1 MASALY
7 CFIVL
12 PRNSI
17 VRKNTIAANPVV
29 GRVSFSVSEVSL
41 LKPEVSLLKPEV
53 SLLKPVD
60 RGWLMTSATGGSLKG
75 GDVVYRSA
83 GEVACDIPFDES
95 ACILGNKAVGR
106 VQEGVV
112 EHTVQLQT
120 ARGYGFE

>member
-41 LKPEVSLLKPEV
+41 LKPV
-53 SLLKPVD
+53 
-60 RGWLMTSATGGSLKG
+60 GGFTQTGGELTQACRPWMAD
-75 GDVVYRSA
+75 DVRY
-83 GEVACDIPFDES
+83 
-95 ACILGNKAVGR
+95 GR
-106 VQEGVV
+106 IIEGWGRRISECRGSGVR
-112 EHTVQLQT
+112 HTV
-120 ARGYGFE
+120 R

>member
-41 LKPEVSLLKPEV
+41 LKPEVSLLKPGV
-53 SLLKPVD
+53 SLHKPVGELTQACRPWMTD
-60 RGWLMTSATGGSLKG
+60 DVRCGLVIEGWGRRISECRGS
-75 GDVVYRSA
+75 
-83 GEVACDIPFDES
+83 
-95 ACILGNKAVGR
+95 
-106 VQEGVV
+106 GVR
-112 EHTVQLQT
+112 HTV
-120 ARGYGFE
+120 R

>member
-29 GRVSFSVSEVSL
+29 GRVSFSVS
-41 LKPEVSLLKPEV
+41 EVSLLKPEV

>member
-41 LKPEVSLLKPEV
+41 LRPEVSLLKPEV
-53 SLLKPVD
+53 CLLKPV
-60 RGWLMTSATGGSLKG
+60 GGFTQTGGELTQACRPWMAD
-75 GDVVYRSA
+75 DVRY
-83 GEVACDIPFDES
+83 
-95 ACILGNKAVGR
+95 GR
-106 VQEGVV
+106 IIEGWGRRISECRGSGVR
-112 EHTVQLQT
+112 HTV
-120 ARGYGFE
+120 R

>member
-41 LKPEVSLLKPEV
+41 LKLEV
-53 SLLKPVD
+53 SLLKPV
-60 RGWLMTSATGGSLKG
+60 GGFTQTGGELTQACRPWMAD
-75 GDVVYRSA
+75 DVRY
-83 GEVACDIPFDES
+83 
-95 ACILGNKAVGR
+95 GR
-106 VQEGVV
+106 IIEGWGRRISECRGSGVR
-112 EHTVQLQT
+112 HTV
-120 ARGYGFE
+120 R

>member
-41 LKPEVSLLKPEV
+41 LKPEVSLLKPV
-53 SLLKPVD
+53 
-60 RGWLMTSATGGSLKG
+60 GGFTQTGGELTQAYRPWMAD
-75 GDVVYRSA
+75 DVRY
-83 GEVACDIPFDES
+83 
-95 ACILGNKAVGR
+95 GR
-106 VQEGVV
+106 IIEGWGRRISECRGSGVR
-112 EHTVQLQT
+112 HTV
-120 ARGYGFE
+120 R

>member
-53 SLLKPVD
+53 CLLKPV
-60 RGWLMTSATGGSLKG
+60 GGFTQTGGELTQACRPWMAD
-75 GDVVYRSA
+75 DVRY
-83 GEVACDIPFDES
+83 
-95 ACILGNKAVGR
+95 GR
-106 VQEGVV
+106 IIEGWGRRISECRGSGVR
-112 EHTVQLQT
+112 HTV
-120 ARGYGFE
+120 R

>member
-41 LKPEVSLLKPEV
+41 LEPEVSLLKPEV
-53 SLLKPVD
+53 CLLKPV
-60 RGWLMTSATGGSLKG
+60 GGFTQTGGELTQACRPWMAD
-75 GDVVYRSA
+75 DVRY
-83 GEVACDIPFDES
+83 
-95 ACILGNKAVGR
+95 GR
-106 VQEGVV
+106 IIEGWGRRISECRGSGVR
-112 EHTVQLQT
+112 HTV
-120 ARGYGFE
+120 R

>member
-29 GRVSFSVSEVSL
+29 GRVSFSVS
-41 LKPEVSLLKPEV
+41 EV

>member
-41 LKPEVSLLKPEV
+41 LKPEVSLLKPEM
-53 SLLKPVD
+53 SLLKPEVCLLKPV
-60 RGWLMTSATGGSLKG
+60 GGFTQTGGELTQACRPWMAD
-75 GDVVYRSA
+75 DVRY
-83 GEVACDIPFDES
+83 
-95 ACILGNKAVGR
+95 GR
-106 VQEGVV
+106 IIEGWGRRISECRGSGVR
-112 EHTVQLQT
+112 HTV
-120 ARGYGFE
+120 R

>member
-53 SLLKPVD
+53 SLLKPV
-60 RGWLMTSATGGSLKG
+60 GGFTQTGGELTQAYRPWMAD
-75 GDVVYRSA
+75 DVRY
-83 GEVACDIPFDES
+83 
-95 ACILGNKAVGR
+95 GR
-106 VQEGVV
+106 IIEGWGRRISECRGSGVR
-112 EHTVQLQT
+112 HTV
-120 ARGYGFE
+120 R

>member
-41 LKPEVSLLKPEV
+41 LKPEVC
-53 SLLKPVD
+53 LLKPV
-60 RGWLMTSATGGSLKG
+60 GGFTQTGGELTQACRPWMAD
-75 GDVVYRSA
+75 DVRY
-83 GEVACDIPFDES
+83 
-95 ACILGNKAVGR
+95 GR
-106 VQEGVV
+106 IIEGWGRRISECRGSGVR
-112 EHTVQLQT
+112 HTV
-120 ARGYGFE
+120 R

>member
-41 LKPEVSLLKPEV
+41 LKPEVSLLKPEGV
-53 SLLKPVD
+53 LTQTC
-60 RGWLMTSATGGSLKG
+60 RW
-75 GDVVYRSA
+75 VYSNR
-83 GEVACDIPFDES
+83 
-95 ACILGNKAVGR
+95 R
-106 VQEGVV
+106 
-112 EHTVQLQT
+112 
-120 ARGYGFE
+120 

>member
-53 SLLKPVD
+53 CLLKPVGGFTQT
-60 RGWLMTSATGGSLKG
+60 RGELTQACRPWMADDVRYGRIIEGWGRRISECRGS
-75 GDVVYRSA
+75 
-83 GEVACDIPFDES
+83 
-95 ACILGNKAVGR
+95 
-106 VQEGVV
+106 GVR
-112 EHTVQLQT
+112 HTV
-120 ARGYGFE
+120 R

>member
-53 SLLKPVD
+53 CLLKPV
-60 RGWLMTSATGGSLKG
+60 GGFTQTGGELTQACRPWMAD
-75 GDVVYRSA
+75 DVRYGRIIEGWGRRISECRGSGVRH
-83 GEVACDIPFDES
+83 
-95 ACILGNKAVGR
+95 AVR
-106 VQEGVV
+106 
-112 EHTVQLQT
+112 
-120 ARGYGFE
+120 

>member
-53 SLLKPVD
+53 SLLKPEVSLLKPEVCLLKPV
-60 RGWLMTSATGGSLKG
+60 GGFTQTGGELTQACRPWMAD
-75 GDVVYRSA
+75 DVRY
-83 GEVACDIPFDES
+83 
-95 ACILGNKAVGR
+95 GR
-106 VQEGVV
+106 IIEGWGRRISECRGSGVR
-112 EHTVQLQT
+112 HTV
-120 ARGYGFE
+120 R

>member
-17 VRKNTIAANPVV
+17 VRKNTIAAYPVV

-53 SLLKPVD
+53 CLLKPV
-60 RGWLMTSATGGSLKG
+60 GGFTQTGGELTQACRPWMAD
-75 GDVVYRSA
+75 DVRY
-83 GEVACDIPFDES
+83 
-95 ACILGNKAVGR
+95 GR
-106 VQEGVV
+106 IIEGWGRRISECRGSGVR
-112 EHTVQLQT
+112 HTV
-120 ARGYGFE
+120 R